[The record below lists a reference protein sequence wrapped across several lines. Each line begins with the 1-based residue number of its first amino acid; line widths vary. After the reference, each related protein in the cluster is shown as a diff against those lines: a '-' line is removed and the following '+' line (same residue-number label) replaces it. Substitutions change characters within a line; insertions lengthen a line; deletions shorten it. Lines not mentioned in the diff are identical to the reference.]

1 VKTYV
6 AAGEALSKKEIG
18 DETQFTTN
26 IGGKNSLGFRFVK
39 FHSQVGI

>member
-6 AAGEALSKKEIG
+6 AAGEAQRKKEIG

-26 IGGKNSLGFRFVK
+26 ISGKIVWAFVL
-39 FHSQVGI
+39 

>member
-1 VKTYV
+1 VKTNV
-6 AAGEALSKKEIG
+6 AEGEALRKKEKG
-18 DETQFTTN
+18 AETQFTTN